1 MAAAPPVNVAMR
13 TTHVHVKGFHE
24 REVLTTQLFFPDEL
38 IDGLYGDVEPC
49 KSHRLMTAPGLS
61 RSCGFTTL
69 FR

>member
-1 MAAAPPVNVAMR
+1 MR